1 MLNTGVWRGAPP
13 PDPRTG
19 GLLAERRTVVVAAHV
34 TRADQAAFGE
44 AQAHRLHNGLE
55 RGQEDVSGVRESVLF
70 VVP

>member
-1 MLNTGVWRGAPP
+1 M
-13 PDPRTG
+13 
-19 GLLAERRTVVVAAHV
+19 VAAHV